1 MNYIELA
8 GNLTQL
14 GRRMG
19 ADEVEVYI
27 RHSRNLSVRVRQQDV
42 ETVKESDAGGV
53 GFRVIT
59 NNGMGFSHSNDFSD
73 KALQEALERAIAFSR
88 ITTPDEHNRLPGDS
102 LFRDMEG
109 LFDPEIARVSMDRK
123 IDMAMEVE
131 ALAMKDNRIT
141 NSSGASFSENETNI
155 YIVNA
160 HGLQKSYTA
169 SSCGFGVGVVAE
181 KGEQRHTGSE
191 YCYRRFFADLDP
203 IDKIAGKAAE
213 KAYEMLDPRMVSTQR
228 ASVIFDPAVA
238 RSIVGGIISA
248 INGNRVLQGAS
259 FLQDS
264 MDKQFA
270 SDLLTII
277 DDGTLK
283 RGLGSKPFDGE
294 GVPVSKRTL
303 VDRGVLR
310 GFLYNTITANRAGV
324 ESTGNASRGSFT
336 RLPGIGTHNLYVE
349 AGDQNPDDIIGNTRR
364 GLLLKGVTGYG
375 INPVNGNFS
384 GGARGFW
391 IEDGKISHPVQ
402 ELTIAGSADDILHD
416 IDMMGNDLEL
426 DRTLNAPTFRIRE
439 MQIGGA

>member
-1 MNYIELA
+1 MDYLELA

-27 RHSRNLSVRVRQQDV
+27 RHSRNLSVRVRQQEV

-59 NNGMGFSHSNDFSD
+59 GGGMGFSHSNDFSD
-73 KALQEALERAIAFSR
+73 KAMQEALERAIAYSR
-88 ITTPDEHNRLPGDS
+88 ITTPDEHNRLPGS
-102 LFRDMEG
+102 SPFRDMEE

-141 NSSGASFSENETNI
+141 NTSGASFSENETDI
-155 YIVNA
+155 VIVNA

-169 SSCGFGVGVVAE
+169 SSCGIGVGVVAE

-203 IDKIAGKAAE
+203 IEKIAGKAAE
-213 KAYEMLDPRMVSTQR
+213 KAYEMLDPKVVPTQR

-259 FLQDS
+259 FLKDS

-270 SDLLTII
+270 SEMLTII

-349 AGDQNPDDIIGNTRR
+349 AGDQHPDDIIANTQR

-391 IEDGKISHPVQ
+391 IENGKISHPVQ

-426 DRTLNAPTFRIRE
+426 DSSFSAPTFRIRE